1 MMRSPELE
9 ALGQGDDPVIA
20 DNAVR
25 RKQLVGGAVLVL
37 LGIAAGYLV
46 LAGRQPPVRD
56 MLDDDEEFTTA
67 EEGVEAAEELR

>member
-1 MMRSPELE
+1 MMRSPEHE

-37 LGIAAGYLV
+37 LGDLRGGQRSDPGIELLFRQFGGQAFAAALPQ
-46 LAGRQPPVRD
+46 GR
-56 MLDDDEEFTTA
+56 T
-67 EEGVEAAEELR
+67 